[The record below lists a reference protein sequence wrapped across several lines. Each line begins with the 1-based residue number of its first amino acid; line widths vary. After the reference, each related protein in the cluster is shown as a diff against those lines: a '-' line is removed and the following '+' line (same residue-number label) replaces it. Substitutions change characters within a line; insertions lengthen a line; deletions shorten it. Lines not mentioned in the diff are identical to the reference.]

1 MNIGSQVQIKK
12 TVLVSDVKE
21 MIISLVCL
29 WFLEQYDLIYEVKVA
44 LSHCNLMKKAHFKL
58 SISVIVLKALF
69 LR

>member
-12 TVLVSDVKE
+12 TVLVNDVKE
-21 MIISLVCL
+21 MITSLVCL
-29 WFLEQYDLIYEVKVA
+29 WFSEQYDLIYKVKVA
-44 LSHCNLMKKAHFKL
+44 LSHHNLMKKARFKL